1 MRQKSDIGAF
11 HTGASIEV
19 DTGLIVF
26 GTEDSLESATV
37 SETVPDQSIELGGRV
52 SIEAKLFL
60 TNYEITNL

>member
-37 SETVPDQSIELGGRV
+37 SETVPDQSQTSPSERR
-52 SIEAKLFL
+52 
-60 TNYEITNL
+60 